1 MDTWRIQMS
10 DDRKDSFKLLHIKG
24 DGNRR
29 NLFVEYLISIGVN
42 VEVVEHTK
50 EIRGMK
56 ADYIIVDEW
65 VKDNRDE
72 Y

>member
-1 MDTWRIQMS
+1 MN
-10 DDRKDSFKLLHIKG
+10 DRFKLLHIKG
-24 DGNRR
+24 DGNKR
-29 NLFVEYLISIGVN
+29 NFLVEYLISIGVN

-56 ADYIIVDEW
+56 ANYIIVDEW

-72 Y
+72 H

>member
-1 MDTWRIQMS
+1 MTD
-10 DDRKDSFKLLHIKG
+10 FKLVHIKD

-29 NLFVEYLISIGVN
+29 NFLVEYLISIGVN

-65 VKDNRDE
+65 AKDNRDE
-72 Y
+72 H

>member
-1 MDTWRIQMS
+1 MND
-10 DDRKDSFKLLHIKG
+10 KFKLLHIKG
-24 DGNRR
+24 KGNKR
-29 NLFVEYLISIGVN
+29 NFLVEYLISIGVN

>member
-1 MDTWRIQMS
+1 MNGD
-10 DDRKDSFKLLHIKG
+10 FKLLHIKG
-24 DGNRR
+24 SSNKR

-42 VEVVEHTK
+42 VEIVEHTK

-72 Y
+72 H

>member
-1 MDTWRIQMS
+1 MVIWRIRISNNQ
-10 DDRKDSFKLLHIKG
+10 KDGFKLLHIKG

-29 NLFVEYLISIGVN
+29 NLFVGYLISISIN

-56 ADYIIVDEW
+56 AEYIIVDEW
-65 VKDNRDE
+65 VKEYRDE
-72 Y
+72 

>member
-1 MDTWRIQMS
+1 MS
-10 DDRKDSFKLLHIKG
+10 EFKLLYIKG

-29 NLFVEYLISIGVN
+29 NFFVEYLVSIGVN

-56 ADYIIVDEW
+56 YNYIIVDEW

-72 Y
+72 H

>member
-1 MDTWRIQMS
+1 MNGD
-10 DDRKDSFKLLHIKG
+10 FKLLHIKG

-29 NLFVEYLISIGVN
+29 NFFVEYLISIGVN

-56 ADYIIVDEW
+56 ADYIIVDEL
-65 VKDNRDE
+65 VKGDVNE
-72 Y
+72 

>member
-1 MDTWRIQMS
+1 MRD
-10 DDRKDSFKLLHIKG
+10 FKLLHIKG

-29 NLFVEYLISIGVN
+29 NFFVEYLISIGVN

-56 ADYIIVDEW
+56 YNYIIVDEW

>member
-1 MDTWRIQMS
+1 MNGD
-10 DDRKDSFKLLHIKG
+10 FKLLYIKG
-24 DGNRR
+24 RSNKR
-29 NLFVEYLISIGVN
+29 NLFVEYLVSIGVN

-65 VKDNRDE
+65 VKDNRDGH
-72 Y
+72 

>member
-1 MDTWRIQMS
+1 MNGD
-10 DDRKDSFKLLHIKG
+10 FKLLHIKG

-29 NLFVEYLISIGVN
+29 NFFIEYLISIGVN

-56 ADYIIVDEW
+56 ADYIIVDEL
-65 VKDNRDE
+65 VKGDINE
-72 Y
+72 

>member
-1 MDTWRIQMS
+1 MND
-10 DDRKDSFKLLHIKG
+10 KFKLLHVKG
-24 DGNRR
+24 DR
-29 NLFVEYLISIGVN
+29 NKRNFLVEYLISIGVK

-72 Y
+72 H

>member
-1 MDTWRIQMS
+1 MNGD
-10 DDRKDSFKLLHIKG
+10 FKLLHIKG
-24 DGNRR
+24 YGNKR
-29 NLFVEYLISIGVN
+29 NFLVEYLKSIGVN

-72 Y
+72 H

>member
-1 MDTWRIQMS
+1 MS
-10 DDRKDSFKLLHIKG
+10 DFKLLHVKG
-24 DGNRR
+24 DR
-29 NLFVEYLISIGVN
+29 NKRNFLVEYLISIGVK

-72 Y
+72 H

>member
-1 MDTWRIQMS
+1 MNGD
-10 DDRKDSFKLLHIKG
+10 FKLLHIKG
-24 DGNRR
+24 DGNKS
-29 NLFVEYLISIGVN
+29 NFLVEYLVSIGVN

-56 ADYIIVDEW
+56 YNYIIVDEW
-65 VKDNRDE
+65 VKENRDE

>member
-1 MDTWRIQMS
+1 MND
-10 DDRKDSFKLLHIKG
+10 KFKLLHIKC

-29 NLFVEYLISIGVN
+29 NFFVEYLVSIGVN

-56 ADYIIVDEW
+56 YNYIIVDEW
-65 VKDNRDE
+65 VKENKDE
-72 Y
+72 H

>member
-1 MDTWRIQMS
+1 MTGMRTMND
-10 DDRKDSFKLLHIKG
+10 KFKLLHIKG
-24 DGNRR
+24 DGNKR
-29 NLFVEYLISIGVN
+29 NFLIEYLISIGVN

-65 VKDNRDE
+65 AKDDRNE
-72 Y
+72 H

>member
-1 MDTWRIQMS
+1 MNGD
-10 DDRKDSFKLLHIKG
+10 FKLLHIKG
-24 DGNRR
+24 SSNKR
-29 NLFVEYLISIGVN
+29 NLLVEYLVSIGVN

-65 VKDNRDE
+65 VKEDRDE
-72 Y
+72 

>member
-1 MDTWRIQMS
+1 MNGDL
-10 DDRKDSFKLLHIKG
+10 KLLRIKG
-24 DGNRR
+24 SSNKR

-42 VEVVEHTK
+42 VEFVEHTK

-65 VKDNRDE
+65 VKEGRDE
-72 Y
+72 